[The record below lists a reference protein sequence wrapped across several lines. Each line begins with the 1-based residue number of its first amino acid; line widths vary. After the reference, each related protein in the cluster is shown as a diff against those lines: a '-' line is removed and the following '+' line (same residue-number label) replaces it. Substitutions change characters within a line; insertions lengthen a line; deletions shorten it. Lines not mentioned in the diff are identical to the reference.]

1 MASDRW
7 RSDDDAP
14 KTSPAVEKKSSGVDP
29 SLFYKKKKLLS
40 NNHHQS
46 AAEKQLGDLLQL
58 ASHNETVQKRHEYTT
73 VQKIKRDAYHSVTS
87 LTVFP
92 LQDMAMENYNEMMK
106 EYLGG
111 HHATCEDDH
120 INIDAPTSVGKKRKC
135 DLNNQSER
143 ESYIASFLAEK
154 YYIPRTEND
163 NHQFLPELWSMEP
176 RIFALETSSTG
187 KRKYIVGNLG
197 RFMQHYWRDSDPRS
211 RHFYELIPEG
221 APCRLYFDLEF
232 SKVANPHI
240 TSRES
245 EVLITEF
252 INELVCEVQL
262 IYGIKVDRKCIVD
275 LDSSTN
281 VKFSRHLIVHLPNG
295 ELFADASSAGLFV
308 KRFVGRLAE
317 ELSTGILKGRH
328 ATLAKYLFV
337 NKKAPKPTNES
348 LSMKDT
354 TKEQHHIASNGFDN
368 RNMTCF
374 VDLGVYTR
382 NRLFRLMG
390 SFKYGKCASS
400 SLRIATENQYC
411 FPDGFDNS
419 KFYVTNQR
427 PVSDINATAH
437 CSDSKDSRD
446 LSHES
451 FCAALDWESHA
462 RALAMSLVVPAN
474 ASKMNVPILMDPNES
489 GGAQAPV
496 KSSAIA
502 RRRNISSSRRFKT
515 DDSPIPELDRFI
527 LQISARGGV
536 QGKIRSV
543 SMESTHFMSYQM
555 ADNRWCECINRSH
568 KSNNIIWNVDL
579 KYKTYWQ
586 TCHDPE
592 CRALDFRGN
601 KRQLPDEVA
610 ASIDDYLLDQEL
622 ANINE
627 ERVIQEATNK
637 NAFGDSEFDEALG
650 DIDMSLF
657 TPRSC
662 K

>member
-7 RSDDDAP
+7 RSDEDEAP
-14 KTSPAVEKKSSGVDP
+14 ITTPAVEKKSSGVDP
-29 SLFYKKKKLLS
+29 SFFYKKKKLR
-40 NNHHQS
+40 NNNHHHQS
-46 AAEKQLGDLLQL
+46 AAEKQLGNLLQL

-73 VQKIKRDAYHSVTS
+73 AQKIQRDAYHSVTS
-87 LTVFP
+87 LAMFP
-92 LQDMAMENYNEMMK
+92 LQDMAMENYNKMMK

-111 HHATCEDDH
+111 THH

-135 DLNNQSER
+135 DLNNQR

-154 YYIPRTEND
+154 YYLPRTDEND
-163 NHQFLPELWSMEP
+163 NHKFLPELWSMEP
-176 RIFALETSSTG
+176 RIFAIETSSTG

-197 RFMQHYWRDSDPRS
+197 RVMQHYWRDSDPRS

-221 APCRLYFDLEF
+221 TPCRLYFDVEF
-232 SKVANPHI
+232 SKVANTHI
-240 TSRES
+240 TPHES

-252 INELVCEVQL
+252 INELLCEFQL
-262 IYGIKVDRKCIVD
+262 VYGIKVDRKCILD

-295 ELFADASSAGLFV
+295 ELFADTTSAGLFV

-317 ELSTGILKGRH
+317 ELSTGILKERY

-337 NKKAPKPTNES
+337 NKKVPKPTNES
-348 LSMKDT
+348 LSLKDIT
-354 TKEQHHIASNGFDN
+354 EQQHDAASQKNGFDN

-390 SFKYGKCASS
+390 SFKYGKCAAS
-400 SLRIATENQYC
+400 SLRIAAANQYC
-411 FPDGFDNS
+411 FPDGFDNT

-427 PVSDINATAH
+427 PVSDNNTNAQ
-437 CSDSKDSRD
+437 CSDSKGIHD

-451 FCAALDWESHA
+451 FCTALDWESHA

-474 ASKMNVPILMDPNES
+474 SSKIRWPILMNPNES
-489 GGAQAPV
+489 YGAQAPV

-502 RRRNISSSRRFKT
+502 RRRNILSRSFKT
-515 DDSPIPELDRFI
+515 DDSPIPTLDRFI
-527 LQISARGGV
+527 LQMSKRGGV

-579 KYKTYWQ
+579 KCKTYWQ

-592 CRALDFRGN
+592 CRSMDFRGTT
-601 KRQLPDEVA
+601 RQLPDEVA
-610 ASIDDYLLDQEL
+610 TSIDDYFLDQEL
-622 ANINE
+622 ASIDE
-627 ERVIQEATNK
+627 ERVIQEAANK
-637 NAFGDSEFDEALG
+637 NAFDDTEIDEAMG

-657 TPRSC
+657 SPKSC